1 MRSARWSRGAAG
13 SPVLWA
19 VIDVNGLA
27 PTSDASPGR
36 AAERGGPEG
45 LGHGGVR
52 GVAGGDPTVDKVEPE
67 PVVRD
72 LERVVTALRGM
83 AYEHRFRILVLL
95 MADHEVSPA
104 DMAQAL
110 PLEATVVAH
119 HLRHLLDAKLIR
131 RQRRGRRVFYALSDE
146 STRRLVGE
154 VIRYAGG
161 GQ

>member
-1 MRSARWSRGAAG
+1 VREILEQMRSARWSCGGSRPAG
-13 SPVLWA
+13 PVA
-19 VIDVNGLA
+19 VIDVSGLA
-27 PTSDASPGR
+27 PMSGASPSR
-36 AAERGGPEG
+36 AAGD
-45 LGHGGVR
+45 
-52 GVAGGDPTVDKVEPE
+52 DPTVDKVEPE
-67 PVVRD
+67 SAARD

-95 MADHEVSPA
+95 MADQEVSPA

-161 GQ
+161 DQ